1 MVVRIQSWKNAP
13 VTTLKHAHRGVF
25 IGAGFYFAAVI
36 GYCVY
41 NYAATRAEL
50 LKELDHRL
58 MVGARAA
65 LLLADEHVSRPDPLE
80 VMGESAYMAMLLRM
94 NAYIEEANLDFIYTM
109 AEEDGVIYTQRT
121 QRPPFPR
128 KMRSRTNS
136 RPPSIRTRAQ
146 SSENASNMERSS
158 SRTTPTA
165 KVTIGRRSYR
175 RETQTVRSTLQPR
188 I

>member
-1 MVVRIQSWKNAP
+1 M
-13 VTTLKHAHRGVF
+13 TTLKHAHRGVF

-109 AEEDGVIYTQRT
+109 AEEDGVIYYTASTFSEEDAEQNKLTPSEYPDASPEPLQRGMSEGYC
-121 QRPPFPR
+121 PGPR
-128 KMRSRTNS
+128 
-136 RPPSIRTRAQ
+136 
-146 SSENASNMERSS
+146 
-158 SRTTPTA
+158 
-165 KVTIGRRSYR
+165 
-175 RETQTVRSTLQPR
+175 
-188 I
+188 

>member
-1 MVVRIQSWKNAP
+1 MLIIE
-13 VTTLKHAHRGVF
+13 TLISTYWNFR
-25 IGAGFYFAAVI
+25 
-36 GYCVY
+36 Y

-109 AEEDGVIYTQRT
+109 AEEDGVIYYTASTFSEEDAEQNKLTPSEYPDASPELRECFEHGEIIFEDYT
-121 QRPPFPR
+121 DSEGCYRSAFEDVKELVETIISDSWSFPALRP
-128 KMRSRTNS
+128 
-136 RPPSIRTRAQ
+136 
-146 SSENASNMERSS
+146 
-158 SRTTPTA
+158 
-165 KVTIGRRSYR
+165 
-175 RETQTVRSTLQPR
+175 
-188 I
+188 